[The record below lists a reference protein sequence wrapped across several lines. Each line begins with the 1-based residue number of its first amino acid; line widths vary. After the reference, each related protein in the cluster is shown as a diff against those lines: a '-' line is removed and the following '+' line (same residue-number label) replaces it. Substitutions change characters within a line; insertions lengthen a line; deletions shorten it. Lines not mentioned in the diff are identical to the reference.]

1 MTVRIAVIAIHLLV
15 AGLCVVGALATF
27 PALYEP
33 AIITRVICAVSAL
46 AFGYEAYTMIRDG
59 TPSK

>member
-1 MTVRIAVIAIHLLV
+1 MTIRIIVIALHLLV
-15 AGLCVVGALATF
+15 AGLCAVGALATF
-27 PALYEP
+27 PSFYEP

-46 AFGYEAYTMIRDG
+46 AFGFEAYTMIQDG